1 MAARP
6 IASTTI
12 SFGLVSVPVK
22 LYATGQSGAKVSFN
36 LVHEKCGSRL
46 RQQYVCPRCD
56 VVVEKEEIVKGY
68 EFAKD
73 QYVLFTP
80 EELEAIETPQSEG
93 IEITEFVP
101 AEEVD
106 PVFLERSYYLGPDKG
121 GPRAY
126 RLLSAAL
133 RETGRVAIGRYAAR
147 GKMYLVL
154 VRSMNDGDGGMVMEQ
169 LRYADEVRRFSEV
182 PVEEGEVAKSEL
194 KLAKQLVEASSAD
207 AFEPE
212 KYHDQVRR
220 QMLEMIQRKVEGEEI
235 TAAPAADAP
244 QPQIIDLMAALKASL
259 SEKEGRKPA
268 ARASKKKAAAKSD
281 KKSGR
286 RKSARG

>member
-22 LYATGQSGAKVSFN
+22 LYATGQAGAKVSFN
-36 LVHEKCGSRL
+36 LVHAKCGSRL

-93 IEITEFVP
+93 IEIAEFVP
-101 AEEVD
+101 AEAVD

-121 GPRAY
+121 GSRAY
-126 RLLSAAL
+126 RLLAAAL
-133 RETGRVAIGRYAAR
+133 RESGKVAIARYAAR

-154 VRSMNDGDGGMVMEQ
+154 VRPLAEGDGMVMEQ

-182 PVEEGEVAKSEL
+182 PIEEGAVAKSEL
-194 KLAKQLVEASSAD
+194 KLARQLVEASSAD
-207 AFEPE
+207 IFEPE
-212 KYHDQVRR
+212 KYRDEVRQ
-220 QMLEMIQRKVEGEEI
+220 QMLEMIQQKVEGQEI
-235 TAAPAADAP
+235 TATPASGAP

-268 ARASKKKAAAKSD
+268 ARAPKKKAAAKAE
-281 KKSGR
+281 KKPAR

>member
-22 LYATGQSGAKVSFN
+22 LYATGQAGAKVSFN
-36 LVHEKCGSRL
+36 LVHQKCGSRL

-68 EFAKD
+68 EFSKD

-80 EELEAIETPQSEG
+80 EELEAIETPVSEG

-101 AEEVD
+101 AGEVD
-106 PVFLERSYYLGPDKG
+106 PVYLERSYYLGPDKG

-126 RLLSAAL
+126 RLLTAAL

-154 VRSMNDGDGGMVMEQ
+154 VRSMSDGDGGLVMEQ

-182 PVEEGEVAKSEL
+182 PVEPGDVAKSEL
-194 KLAKQLVEASSAD
+194 KLAKLLVEASSAE

-212 KYHDQVRR
+212 KYHDQVRQ
-220 QMLEMIQRKVEGEEI
+220 QMLEMIQRKVEGQEI
-235 TAAPAADAP
+235 TAAPAAEAP

-268 ARASKKKAAAKSD
+268 ARASKKKAVAKAE
-281 KKSGR
+281 KKPAR